1 MQSFFVLVCFVAA
14 CLGQSINIAA
24 PLINSTVSA
33 GQNITV
39 EIDRPVCIGIPV
51 VRCSGTDSVL
61 ELQRTLSA
69 SEEVAL
75 VLSMVSCSPSCT
87 DPSYDPSSSLGDIL
101 YNGLFDPEDHPVT
114 PPDHKPPYQN
124 FTVQVPTSFTSG
136 EEIALIATHFTLV
149 GAGPQPIVE
158 VKFLPLEIV

>member
-39 EIDRPVCIGIPV
+39 EIDRP
-51 VRCSGTDSVL
+51 
-61 ELQRTLSA
+61 RTLSA

-124 FTVQVPTSFTSG
+124 FTVQVPTWFTSG
-136 EEIALIATHFTLV
+136 EKIALIATHFTLV